1 MNNEEIKIVKLLDEI
16 LLDNDLIKNLS
27 KSCVSDFI
35 KIDDSKF
42 IRLFQSNLKL
52 GVDFLTTNSDDNNT
66 TFNPNHSNLKTYLFN
81 KKGFLESSYN
91 LEIEITYDENNIVEY
106 TKKQPDLEAGSELE
120 EIRNIALSNAQKY
133 KEENEKSLLDW
144 ERKNKGIFGFFRKI
158 LKLNKSP
165 LELDEPS
172 EEFLQL
178 RQLIDTILNKQ
189 LSLMNL

>member
-1 MNNEEIKIVKLLDEI
+1 MSNEEIKIVKLLDEI

-52 GVDFLTTNSDDNNT
+52 GVDFLTTNLDDTNT
-66 TFNPNHSNLKTYLFN
+66 PNHSTLKTYLFN

-91 LEIEITYDENNIVEY
+91 LEIEIKYDENNIVEY

-120 EIRNIALSNAQKY
+120 
-133 KEENEKSLLDW
+133 
-144 ERKNKGIFGFFRKI
+144 
-158 LKLNKSP
+158 
-165 LELDEPS
+165 
-172 EEFLQL
+172 
-178 RQLIDTILNKQ
+178 
-189 LSLMNL
+189 

>member
-1 MNNEEIKIVKLLDEI
+1 MSNEEIKIVKLLDEI

-52 GVDFLTTNSDDNNT
+52 GVDFLTTNLDDTNT
-66 TFNPNHSNLKTYLFN
+66 PNHSTLKTYLFN

-91 LEIEITYDENNIVEY
+91 LEIEIKYDENNIVEY

-133 KEENEKSLLDW
+133 KEENEKILLNW

-165 LELDEPS
+165 LELDEPN

-178 RQLIDTILNKQ
+178 RQLVDTILNKQ
-189 LSLMNL
+189 FSLMNK

>member
-1 MNNEEIKIVKLLDEI
+1 MSNEEIKIVKLLDEI

-52 GVDFLTTNSDDNNT
+52 GVDFLTTNLDDTNT
-66 TFNPNHSNLKTYLFN
+66 PNHSTLKTYLFN

-91 LEIEITYDENNIVEY
+91 LEIEIKYDENNIVEY

-133 KEENEKSLLDW
+133 KEENEKILLNW

-165 LELDEPS
+165 LELDEPN
-172 EEFLQL
+172 EEFIQL
-178 RQLIDTILNKQ
+178 RQLVDTILNKQ
-189 LSLMNL
+189 FSLMNK

>member
-1 MNNEEIKIVKLLDEI
+1 MSNEEIKIVKLLDEI

-52 GVDFLTTNSDDNNT
+52 GVDFLTTNLDDTNT
-66 TFNPNHSNLKTYLFN
+66 PNHSTLKTYLFN

-91 LEIEITYDENNIVEY
+91 LEIEIKYDENNIVEY

-133 KEENEKSLLDW
+133 KEENEKILLNW

-165 LELDEPS
+165 LELDEPN

-189 LSLMNL
+189 FSLMNL